1 MSLEEMTMNFWQRAL
16 KSVTRR
22 KGKSFILFLVIF
34 ILGNVIAGAVAVQQ
48 STMNVERET
57 KKKMGNIATVEFDY
71 EQFEKD
77 NEGKS
82 DEERYSEDNYPKPPT
97 TEDYDKAGKLD
108 YVKYYDYTMIGWLET
123 KKFKAY
129 TPEDESFGMAGG
141 NYFSV
146 KGGNRLQPLD
156 MEEGNIK
163 LIEGEIFS
171 EKDLSEATGSV
182 LISKEVA
189 EKNNLSVGDQV
200 VLDMRSEMYNDV
212 SVDDSGE
219 GTEADESTE
228 ADDLEQSTS
237 QVVTADYPVKI
248 AGIFSVVKK
257 ESDNSNASQ
266 EEKANQIWQ
275 AVDQI
280 NTVYATNQLVKD
292 LNKVQTEKM
301 WGGTEADTSEQEYYQ
316 AMYVLNSTDDVE
328 AFKQE
333 ANPLLPDYY
342 QVVASTDQYEQ
353 IAGGMNRLGT
363 ISRYIVIIAA
373 IATVFI
379 ISLVVLLFLRD
390 RKQELGIYLSLGE
403 GRGKVI
409 GQIVIEVVLVS
420 LLALICSLVTGNL
433 LGGAVSNTLMQSDW
447 MTNLSQTDTYYSSA
461 MMSSTLSY
469 SDIQSAYKVTFS
481 VGYIVTYL
489 LLGLG
494 TVLLS
499 AILPLLYIL
508 RLNPKKIMM

>member
-1 MSLEEMTMNFWQRAL
+1 MNFWQRAL

-57 KKKMGNIATVEFDY
+57 KKKMGNVATVEFDY

-77 NEGKS
+77 NSGKS
-82 DEERYSEDNYPKPPT
+82 DEEVYSEENSPKTPKT
-97 TEDYDKAGKLD
+97 ADYDKVGELD
-108 YVKYYDYTMIGWLET
+108 YVKYYDYTMMGWLET

-141 NYFSV
+141 NYFNL
-146 KGGNRLQPLD
+146 KGGNRPQPLD

-163 LIEGEIFS
+163 LIDGEVFS
-171 EKDLSEATGSV
+171 EKDLSETTNSI

-189 EKNNLSVGDQV
+189 EKNNLSVGDQFV
-200 VLDMRSEMYNDV
+200 WDMYSEVPQDPMGD
-212 SVDDSGE
+212 SDDS
-219 GTEADESTE
+219 TATSDDEDAESESAEIQTK
-228 ADDLEQSTS
+228 
-237 QVVTADYPVKI
+237 VVTADYPVKI

-257 ESDNSNASQ
+257 ESANSNPSQ
-266 EEKANQIWQ
+266 EEKSNQIWQ
-275 AVDQI
+275 AVEQI
-280 NTVYATNQLVKD
+280 NTIYAANQLVKD
-292 LNKVQTEKM
+292 FSKFQNEKL
-301 WGGTEADTSEQEYYQ
+301 WGDTVMAEDTEAEPEEYYQ

-342 QVVASTDQYEQ
+342 HVVASTDQYDQ

-363 ISRYIVIIAA
+363 ISRYIVIVAA

-420 LLALICSLVTGNL
+420 LVALICSLVTGNL
-433 LGGAVSNTLMQSDW
+433 LGSAVSQTLMQSDW
-447 MTNLSQTDTYYSSA
+447 MTNLSQTDTYSISST
-461 MMSSTLSY
+461 MMTNTLSY
-469 SDIQSAYKVTFS
+469 ADVQSAYKVTFS
-481 VGYIVTYL
+481 MGYVITYL

-508 RLNPKKIMM
+508 RLNPKEIMM